1 MGSSIVC
8 CDLLLLCLSTS
19 GGLRSIRDDSYLEQ
33 EALVFLLLARKVTT
47 DTWHSDVSEFVWTP
61 EPSRSG

>member
-1 MGSSIVC
+1 MHYSV
-8 CDLLLLCLSTS
+8 
-19 GGLRSIRDDSYLEQ
+19 EE

-47 DTWHSDVSEFVWTP
+47 DTWLFNVGEFVWTP

>member
-1 MGSSIVC
+1 MH
-8 CDLLLLCLSTS
+8 
-19 GGLRSIRDDSYLEQ
+19 SYLEE

-47 DTWHSDVSEFVWTP
+47 DIWHSDVSEFVWTP

>member
-1 MGSSIVC
+1 MHSS
-8 CDLLLLCLSTS
+8 
-19 GGLRSIRDDSYLEQ
+19 LE